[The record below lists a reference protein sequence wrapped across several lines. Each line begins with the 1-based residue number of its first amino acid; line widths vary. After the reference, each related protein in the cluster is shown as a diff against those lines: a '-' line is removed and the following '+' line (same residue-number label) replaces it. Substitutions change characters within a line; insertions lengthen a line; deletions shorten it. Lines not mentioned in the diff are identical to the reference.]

1 MTLTRANAG
10 TSDAPPAFFFMHLQW
25 TAGTALWRRLLSEEF
40 DPLAM
45 YPGPGFWTGATPP
58 ASVLSVPLPAS
69 ARWRERRDQIRL
81 VTGHFPL
88 CAIEPP
94 MLCSFATLTLL
105 RDPVERTLSYLRH
118 HQAQSLRDRHKSLEE
133 IYEDRSQFEG
143 IIHNHMTKML
153 ALTPAEMTAGMLT
166 PVSFTDAHLERAKQ
180 RLAAIDAVDHQ
191 ESFGEFCAEL
201 TRRFGW
207 RLGRPRVS
215 NTTAPTEVTPALRA
229 RIAEDNALDVALHR
243 FARGN
248 RV

>member
-1 MTLTRANAG
+1 MTMTTQPRV
-10 TSDAPPAFFFMHLQW
+10 FFVHIQK
-25 TAGTALWRRLLSEEF
+25 TAGSELRRLLINHFGERAVYPARGLDGT
-40 DPLAM
+40 DPFEM
-45 YPGPGFWTGATPP
+45 
-58 ASVLSVPLPAS
+58 VLSIDNL
-69 ARWRERRDQIRL
+69 RERLAARGDEIRA

-88 CAIEPP
+88 CTTEMIEGE
-94 MLCSFATLTLL
+94 FTTLTIV